1 MLGRSFVSAQSQDML
16 QPAPEAAV
24 GGLRKPAPAP
34 PPAPLPVVEDRGG
47 AAAAVGVPLP
57 GLGPGAATAARAAGA
72 ARAAP
77 RVVTAADLSRPAAE
91 AAAASGAGGVPRLP
105 VRTSEEWR
113 PAPLL
118 CKRLNV
124 PDPYHGRPAE
134 LQVGRHWGGGQDIA
148 RPRNDELAGS
158 LWT

>member
-16 QPAPEAAV
+16 QPAPDAAV

-47 AAAAVGVPLP
+47 AAAAVGAPLP
-57 GLGPGAATAARAAGA
+57 GLGPGAATAA

-91 AAAASGAGGVPRLP
+91 AAAAPGADGAPRLP
-105 VRTSEEWR
+105 VRSSEEWR

-134 LQVGRHWGGGQDIA
+134 LQVGRHRGGGEGRMLLDPQQ
-148 RPRNDELAGS
+148 DELAGS